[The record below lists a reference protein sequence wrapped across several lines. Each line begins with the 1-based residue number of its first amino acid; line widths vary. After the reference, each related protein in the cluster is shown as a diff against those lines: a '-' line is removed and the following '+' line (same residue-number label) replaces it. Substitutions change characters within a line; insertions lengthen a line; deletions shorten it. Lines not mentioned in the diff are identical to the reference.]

1 VRKGYWGMGS
11 SGAHADSRAVD
22 LVAAFEDDGFVPMGL
37 LQLYGLSVEALAL
50 TYSPEDAALMF
61 DGVGNATS
69 LFCTPDETAYIDV
82 DWFVGGPWV
91 RFSTVLVDGSLVET
105 QLRWKQ
111 LPPWPRQ
118 LRSVHR
124 YMTLERDMR
133 RDNIGTRGRSS
144 AITTAEDPMGMLAD
158 HQEHVRRYADA
169 RGSRPAGHGSP
180 QHAAA
185 VLNAAMEHS
194 GRSLA
199 RVGWI
204 ALIAAVV
211 VVLAACSITLV
222 AVGDPL
228 LLAIAPLAGFLVAYF
243 GSPLLKAWLWGASF
257 VRPSFSLTH

>member
-1 VRKGYWGMGS
+1 MYWGIGS
-11 SGAHADSRAVD
+11 NGAHGDSRAVD
-22 LVAAFEDDGFVPMGL
+22 FVAAFEDDGFVPMGL
-37 LQLYGLSVEALAL
+37 LQLYGFSMEAAMLSY
-50 TYSPEDAALMF
+50 TPEDAALMF

-69 LFCTPDETAYIDV
+69 LFRTPDETAYVDV

-91 RFSTVLVDGSLVET
+91 RFSTVLADGSLVET

-144 AITTAEDPMGMLAD
+144 AITTAEARWECWPTTRSTSAGMSAPAD
-158 HQEHVRRYADA
+158 RSRA
-169 RGSRPAGHGSP
+169 RHGSP

-199 RVGWI
+199 RVAWT
-204 ALIAAVV
+204 ASIAAAA
-211 VVLAACSITLV
+211 VVLAACSIALIG
-222 AVGDPL
+222 VGDPL
-228 LLAIAPLAGFLVAYF
+228 LLAVTPLAGFLVAYF

-257 VRPSFSLTH
+257 IRPSFSLAH